1 MTTSM
6 GMPMMKSVIK
16 EMKEIE
22 ISDSKLDVTT
32 EGSDDV
38 APMGDDMT
46 GELFTL
52 LFLRKVAQS
61 FRNNSN
67 YLLLII
73 AKIIKIN
80 LYPIINISVQKFTGD

>member
-22 ISDSKLDVTT
+22 IKDSELDVTT

-46 GELFTL
+46 GE
-52 LFLRKVAQS
+52 
-61 FRNNSN
+61 
-67 YLLLII
+67 
-73 AKIIKIN
+73 
-80 LYPIINISVQKFTGD
+80 